1 MKKIWGLLNAAHLG
15 PTVLVT
21 VVSFL
26 LAAKVSWE
34 GPAYVIAAGV
44 FFGQLIV
51 GWSNDLHD
59 FEDDKRHDRQT
70 KPLVAG
76 SITRGQLQKCLWIV
90 IPLAVVVNL
99 LGPLGMRGGSV
110 YMFGVGCG
118 VAYNFYFKYT
128 IFSPL
133 PYALAFAALP
143 ACVVISDHRSP
154 ALWLLSAGALLGM
167 AAHFANGLKDLGEDR
182 ISGFKGLPARIGDM
196 PSRAA
201 CAVLLAGATLVLHLE
216 HANYPILAVGCIGAI
231 LTFFAPRGILFKI
244 LMLAALADVFLLVQ
258 AI

>member
-1 MKKIWGLLNAAHLG
+1 MKKFWGFLTAAHFG
-15 PTVLVT
+15 PTMLVT
-21 VVSFL
+21 TVSYL
-26 LAAKVSWE
+26 LTVKVSWE
-34 GPAYVIAAGV
+34 GPAYVVAVGV

-59 FEDDKRHDRQT
+59 FDDDKRHDRQG

-76 SITRGQLQKCLWIV
+76 RITKAQLQKSLWII
-90 IPLAVVVNL
+90 IPLALCVNL
-99 LGPLGMRGGSV
+99 LGPLGIRGGAV

-133 PYALAFAALP
+133 PYTLAFAALP

-154 ALWLLSAGALLGM
+154 ALWLLAAGALLGM

-182 ISGFKGLPARIGDM
+182 ISGFKGLPARIGDA

-201 CAVLLAGATLVLHLE
+201 CAVLLASATLVLHLE
-216 HANYPILAVGCIGAI
+216 HANYPILAVGFIGAI

-244 LMLAALADVFLLVQ
+244 LMIAALADVFLLVQ